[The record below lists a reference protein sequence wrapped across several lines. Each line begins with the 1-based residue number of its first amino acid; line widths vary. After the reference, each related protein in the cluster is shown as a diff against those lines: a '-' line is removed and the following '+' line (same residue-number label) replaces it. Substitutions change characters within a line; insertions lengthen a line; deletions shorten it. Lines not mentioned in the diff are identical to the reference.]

1 MKKGTI
7 NKNENFNIK
16 NTNNFFFKGL
26 RKPIVF

>member
-16 NTNNFFFKGL
+16 NNNFFFKGL